1 MKNDPT
7 ERQASENRK
16 GLPAR
21 SIPWRALG
29 LGAGAGLVAI
39 GACLTV
45 MAQVPPPVLRI
56 STVGTNQVLVN
67 ISNAVST
74 ANYEIYRTPA
84 LADPFLPWTLHSIGT
99 MGQSNFTLN
108 MGGEPLGFFQAG
120 VGSDWDNDGI
130 PNFADG
136 NPSNPG
142 VGILTISITSP
153 VNGSTL
159 N

>member
-1 MKNDPT
+1 MNKDKTDRRIP
-7 ERQASENRK
+7 AYSEQ
-16 GLPAR
+16 LPNKLAH
-21 SIPWRALG
+21 WRGLG
-29 LGAGAGLVAI
+29 LGMGLGIATL
-39 GACLTV
+39 CLTAT
-45 MAQVPPPVLRI
+45 AQVPQPVLRI

-99 MGQSNFTLN
+99 LGQSNFTLN

-120 VGSDWDNDGI
+120 VGSDWDGDGI

-142 VGILTISITSP
+142 IGILTISITSP
-153 VNGSTL
+153 VNGSTF